1 MSTSATR
8 CRATSTC
15 RSATAQVDFDRG
27 LKALAD
33 AGYHGHF
40 SLELET
46 RDITHD
52 ERPAAAAQAGQLISD
67 THLRRNA

>member
-8 CRATSTC
+8 CPGNINLSVGNGA
-15 RSATAQVDFDRG
+15 VDFGRG

-52 ERPAAAAQAGQLISD
+52 ERPAAAAAKPG
-67 THLRRNA
+67 N